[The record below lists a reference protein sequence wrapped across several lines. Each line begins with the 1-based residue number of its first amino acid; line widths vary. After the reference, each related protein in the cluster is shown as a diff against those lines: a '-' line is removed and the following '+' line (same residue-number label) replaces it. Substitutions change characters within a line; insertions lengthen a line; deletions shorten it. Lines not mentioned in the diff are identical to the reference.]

1 MSTIGNNS
9 LHFDRGIDSISYALK
24 ETAPQSLPDRQ
35 QGLTPPSDSVKAQL
49 SQLLDKPNLSSFL
62 ADALRPP
69 ATNPELLTPTTFANT
84 LNEALGSLGEA
95 AAAGGDDAKVLNRA
109 VRQLKEETGLRDLV
123 SMYRNALY
131 QG

>member
-35 QGLTPPSDSVKAQL
+35 LGLTPPADGVKPQL

-69 ATNPELLTPTTFANT
+69 ATNPELLTPTTFVTT
-84 LNEALGSLGEA
+84 LNEALNALSEA
-95 AAAGGDDAKVLNRA
+95 ATGGSEDAKVLNRA

>member
-24 ETAPQSLPDRQ
+24 ETAPQSLPERQ
-35 QGLTPPSDSVKAQL
+35 QGLTPPAEGVKAQL
-49 SQLLDKPNLSSFL
+49 SQLLDKPNLSGFL

-69 ATNPELLTPTTFANT
+69 ATNPELLTPTTFATT
-84 LNEALGSLGEA
+84 LNEALSTLGD
-95 AAAGGDDAKVLNRA
+95 AGGDDAKVLNRA

>member
-24 ETAPQSLPDRQ
+24 ETAPQSLPARQ
-35 QGLTPPSDSVKAQL
+35 QGLTPPGEGVKAQL
-49 SQLLDKPNLSSFL
+49 AQLLDKPNLSAFL
-62 ADALRPP
+62 ANALRPP
-69 ATNPELLTPTTFANT
+69 ASNPELLTPTTFAAT
-84 LNEALGSLGEA
+84 LDEALKALGEA

>member
-35 QGLTPPSDSVKAQL
+35 LGLTPPAEGVKPQL

-69 ATNPELLTPTTFANT
+69 ATNPELLTSTTFVTT
-84 LNEALGSLGEA
+84 LNEALNALSE
-95 AAAGGDDAKVLNRA
+95 AAAGGSEDAKVLNRA